1 MKKVLLLA
9 VFVSALALISN
20 SQITKNNW
28 LVGGSGKISSS
39 KQIIYSTEV
48 KGLNVALSPN
58 VGYFFIDKL
67 AGGIRAQLAINRVE
81 SSAGTT
87 RTTQVGAGP
96 FIRYY
101 VLDKLNQINLF
112 ADASYKYSRFSG
124 NSGGDPNHTN
134 TFTISA
140 GPVIYFNSS
149 VGLEL
154 TANYEYL
161 KSRDTQTRQTTFF
174 LSIGFQVHLEKEN
187 NY

>member
-1 MKKVLLLA
+1 MKKVLLLV
-9 VFVSALALISN
+9 VFMSALALTSN
-20 SQITKNNW
+20 SQITKKNW

-39 KQIIYSTEV
+39 KQTILSTEV

-81 SSAGTT
+81 SSGGTT

-101 VLDKLNQINLF
+101 LLDKLNQINLF
-112 ADASYKYSRFSG
+112 ADASYKYSQFSG

-161 KSRDTQTRQTTFF
+161 DSRETQTRQTTFF
-174 LSIGFQVHLEKEN
+174 LSIGFQIHLEREN
-187 NY
+187 N